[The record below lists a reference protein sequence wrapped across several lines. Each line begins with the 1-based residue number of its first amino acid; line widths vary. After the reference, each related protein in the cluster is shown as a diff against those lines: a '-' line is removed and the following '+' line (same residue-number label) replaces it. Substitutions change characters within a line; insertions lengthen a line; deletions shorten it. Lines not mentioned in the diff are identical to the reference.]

1 MTDLLVESLSKR
13 YRIQSQ
19 IDSTEHNPGQRP
31 GRVKTQVKD
40 FWALRDVNFEVARG
54 ESLGIIGHNG
64 AGKSTILKILSNI
77 TTPTSGKIT
86 ISGRIA
92 ALLEVGS
99 GFHPELTGRENVFL
113 SGSILGMRRAEIAS
127 RFDSIVS
134 FAGLERFIEIPVK
147 RYSSGM
153 YVRLGFSV
161 AAHLNPDI
169 LLLDEVLAVG
179 DRAFQQKCKQRI
191 AELHRQ
197 GMTMIFISHDLTAVR
212 DICSRALLLHRGQ
225 IEADGPTDDVI
236 RQYADVATSQAR
248 FEASAEHQ
256 GEQRRVELTGVQ
268 FFDSD
273 ARRCESIFTGQP
285 FSCRVDYLVRQAI
298 PGGAISV
305 HFVSPA
311 GEIATQFT
319 TSIDRQ
325 PFDIASGP
333 GAIEFF
339 CDHMGLSPEAYRV
352 DVLVEQFTAREPL
365 EWQRG
370 CAGIL
375 VESEKELRGSF
386 HMPHSWRRVS

>member
-1 MTDLLVESLSKR
+1 MADLLVESLSKR

-19 IDSTEHNPGQRP
+19 VDAQENSRGQRP
-31 GRVKTQVKD
+31 GRIKIETKD

-77 TTPTSGKIT
+77 TTPTTGKIT

-113 SGSILGMRRAEIAS
+113 SGSILGMRRSEIAS
-127 RFDSIVS
+127 QFDSIVS

-191 AELHRQ
+191 GELHRQ

-212 DICSRALLLHRGQ
+212 EICSRALLLHRGK
-225 IEADGPTDDVI
+225 IEANGPTDDVI
-236 RQYADVATSQAR
+236 RRYADVATSQAS
-248 FEASAEHQ
+248 FEETAQ
-256 GEQRRVELTGVQ
+256 FRGEQRRAELTGVEFLGSTGQ
-268 FFDSD
+268 RCDS
-273 ARRCESIFTGQP
+273 IGTGQP
-285 FSCRVDYLVRQAI
+285 FTCRVDYLVRQAI
-298 PGGAISV
+298 PGGAIAV
-305 HFVSPA
+305 YFVNPA
-311 GEIATQFT
+311 GEIVTEFT
-319 TSIDRQ
+319 TAVDGET
-325 PFDIASGP
+325 FDLNLGP
-333 GAIEFF
+333 GAVKFSCE
-339 CDHMGLSPEAYRV
+339 HMGLQPEAYRV
-352 DVLVEQFTAREPL
+352 DICIEQPATKETF

-370 CAGIL
+370 CASIL

-386 HMPHSWRRVS
+386 HMPHVWRRVD

>member
-1 MTDLLVESLSKR
+1 MADLLVESLSKR

-19 IDSTEHNPGQRP
+19 VDAQEGSRRKRS
-31 GRVKTQVKD
+31 GRVKTEKKD

-77 TTPTSGKIT
+77 TTPTTGKIT
-86 ISGRIA
+86 ICGRIA

-127 RFDSIVS
+127 RFDSIVA
-134 FAGLERFIEIPVK
+134 FAELDRFIEIPVK

-212 DICSRALLLHRGQ
+212 DICHRALLLDRGQ
-225 IEADGPTDDVI
+225 IQADGPTEEVI
-236 RQYADVATSQAR
+236 RRYADVATSQVS
-248 FEASAEHQ
+248 FEETAQ
-256 GEQRRVELTGVQ
+256 IRGEQRRAELTGIE
-268 FFDSD
+268 FLDS
-273 ARRCESIFTGQP
+273 AGQRCDSIATGQP
-285 FSCRVDYLVRQAI
+285 FTCRVDFVVRQPI
-298 PGGAISV
+298 PRAAV
-305 HFVSPA
+305 TVCFMNPT

-319 TSIDRQ
+319 TAVDGET
-325 PFDIASGP
+325 FDLPLGP
-333 GAIEFF
+333 GAVEFT
-339 CDHMGLSPEAYRV
+339 CEQMGLQPEAYRV
-352 DVLVEQFTAREPL
+352 DIAIEQPASKETF

-370 CAGIL
+370 CTSIL
-375 VESEKELRGSF
+375 VESEKELRGLF
-386 HMPHSWRRVS
+386 HMPHTWRRV